1 MSNVT
6 NTGTGCDLSDLINS
20 VNQGKL
26 SVFTVAT
33 LWIIL
38 FGLIVT
44 QKVFKYV
51 IKPRRNNNNGG
62 GGGNNNGNNNNG
74 NNNEGNNNGNNG
86 NNNAR
91 DDCTII

>member
-20 VNQGKL
+20 VNQGKS

-51 IKPRRNNNNGG
+51 VKPCRNNNN
-62 GGGNNNGNNNNG
+62 GGNNNGNNGNG
-74 NNNEGNNNGNNG
+74 DNNNGGNG
-86 NNNAR
+86 NNNNAR

>member
-51 IKPRRNNNNGG
+51 IKPRRNNNG
-62 GGGNNNGNNNNG
+62 GGGNNGGEGNNGGGGDNNNG
-74 NNNEGNNNGNNG
+74 GNGNGGNG
-86 NNNAR
+86 R

>member
-1 MSNVT
+1 MSNLT

-51 IKPRRNNNNGG
+51 IKPRRNNNGG
-62 GGGNNNGNNNNG
+62 GGGDNNGNNG
-74 NNNEGNNNGNNG
+74 NEGNNNGNNG